1 MAADGRVRMTLP
13 ARYRDILQR
22 HRGSMSDSSFVAW
35 LLDNIDRGVLSV
47 GIEPGPAAVTPE
59 AVVNCL
65 PPAKVVSVVDAL
77 GEDDEFEDVI

>member
-1 MAADGRVRMTLP
+1 MSADGRVRVTLP
-13 ARYRDILQR
+13 VRYQAILQR
-22 HRGSMSDSSFVAW
+22 HRGAMSDASFLAW
-35 LLDNIDRGVLSV
+35 MLDNIDRGVLSV